1 MRITDIRLRQLTGHM
16 PVDGPFFEER
26 LLQPTDIYDEFRSA
40 GDIHPR
46 GQQLDDSTFEVQQ
59 TFVQID
65 TDEGV
70 SGICGGMFPGVP
82 WHVWQ
87 LRDLLIGRDP
97 LATEFLWDI
106 MHRTSVHGRQGE
118 PMMAISVIDNA
129 LWDLK
134 GKWLGQPV
142 YMLIGGPCR
151 KTMPAYASMLGHH
164 VTDMGLVRERAAMVQ
179 SMGFTAQKWFFR
191 HGPMSGHDGFSA
203 NVEMVRTLRETVGE
217 STDIMLDCWQSMDVN
232 YAVKLASAIE
242 EYQPRWMEEVAMPDR
257 IDSYRK
263 IRDRT
268 NIPISGAEH
277 EYTRWG
283 FKRFMDAEAV
293 DIIQPDL
300 NWAGGLSE
308 VLKISAMATAYD
320 LITIAHQ
327 GVSPVGMAWSA
338 AQSPIHTPYV
348 EMLLKHAATGYW
360 FDANGGPNVKDGML
374 TVSDEPGFG
383 YVIDAAKVE
392 SESEVRF

>member
-26 LLQPTDIYDEFRSA
+26 LLQPTDVYDEFRVG

-46 GQQLDDSTFEVQQ
+46 GQQLDAGTFKVQQ
-59 TFVQID
+59 VFVQID
-65 TDEGV
+65 TDAGV
-70 SGICGGMFPGVP
+70 SGIYGGMFPGVP

-134 GKWLGQPV
+134 GKWLGKPV
-142 YMLIGGPCR
+142 HMLIGGPCR
-151 KTMPAYASMLGHH
+151 KSMPAYASMLGHN
-164 VTDMGLVRERAAMVQ
+164 VTDMGLVRERAAMVKE
-179 SMGFTAQKWFFR
+179 MGFTAQKWFFR
-191 HGPMSGHDGFSA
+191 HGPMSGHEGFLA
-203 NVEMVRTLRETVGE
+203 NVQMVKTLRETVGDGI
-217 STDIMLDCWQSMDVN
+217 DIMLDCWQSMDVN
-232 YAVKLASAIE
+232 YVVKLAVAIE
-242 EYQPRWMEEVAMPDR
+242 EYSPRWLEEVAMPDR

-263 IRDRT
+263 VREKT

-283 FKRFMDAEAV
+283 FKRFMDAEAL

-348 EMLLKHAATGYW
+348 EMLLKHAALGYW
-360 FDANGGPNVKDGML
+360 FDANGGPILNDGML

-383 YVIDAAKVE
+383 YVIDEDKVE
-392 SESEVRF
+392 SETEIRF